1 MRRPGLREAAVG
13 LLCLAAWIRSGNLTA
28 GAQGRLGERVGPGDL
43 GQRLAVLEVPVRP
56 VAAGVHHTL
65 GDPLVVENGRSSPG
79 SGSPPVRLAP
89 LADPQRVLVV
99 GNDRACWVVSRSAP
113 SAATWC
119 VSPMR
124 CPLYPAPPG

>member
-1 MRRPGLREAAVG
+1 M
-13 LLCLAAWIRSGNLTA
+13 TA

-65 GDPLVVENGRSSPG
+65 GDPLVVEMEDLLPEVE
-79 SGSPPVRLAP
+79 VRQCAWPP
-89 LADPQRVLVV
+89 LADPQRVLVA
-99 GNDRACWVVSRSAP
+99 GNDRACWVVSRGAP